1 MNFILVPFDAQ
12 WSTFIV
18 KTQSNYKKIKIWLF
32 LANFEKMAEILSIR
46 RKRDINIVLTPFF
59 PEHTSFIQKIQN

>member
-1 MNFILVPFDAQ
+1 MNFISTPFDAQ

-18 KTQSNYKKIKIWLF
+18 KTQPNYKRIKIWLF

-46 RKRDINIVLTPFF
+46 RKQDINFVLTPFF
-59 PEHTSFIQKIQN
+59 P

>member
-1 MNFILVPFDAQ
+1 MNFILTQFDAQ

-18 KTQSNYKKIKIWLF
+18 KTQPNYKKIEIWLF

-46 RKRDINIVLTPFF
+46 RKRDINFV
-59 PEHTSFIQKIQN
+59 